1 MLYHAS
7 STPTKYEVD
16 FSLILNDSLHQSMM
30 ELIDKVIS
38 SAILLVFNKCRD
50 AAAEKLK
57 KGGLTKQT
65 IGEVVEREIHEI
77 RLTLQGIA
85 SNDLMSSIDAF
96 EVGCKFLCKA
106 IDEKRDR
113 DKQKESSPATE
124 TDDAESVD
132 SIEIGSLNLL
142 TNGAYTADAV
152 SLAESIKNISLNEVD
167 GRAKTA
173 LCNARERFETARKD
187 ATKASTNQ
195 ALDTKDCLKAF
206 RYRVMATLFEA
217 VLKDS
222 GEPADALP
230 ECDHCLDKLH
240 SLSAVRGSF
249 RDEIT
254 GKLLNEDTRKDIIST
269 VCLINRVIY
278 DVKHLSGEDV
288 FLWSWP
294 FIDIGE
300 DKIDPLRDARVG
312 KVLRKQGME
321 HFCVTPRSFGQEGKD
336 EHKLKAPWRIASA
349 KNGNFILADNKDRD
363 VKVFD
368 ARGQFLSSFRHP
380 SDDGVTEVKIYDV
393 ATDKEGNIYALF
405 EKNKPGESKYGVCMK
420 TVDGQCREI
429 PFRKQFSPG
438 RWDLPCLAVTNSNQ
452 VLVWGT
458 TTTRETATE
467 KLQQEKQDVIDVY
480 NTKLTEHGEVSY
492 VRSIGA
498 GKLKKPTAITV
509 ANNGRVLV
517 QDEFNGSRYIRV
529 FNEEGEQEFKFKVE
543 GTFAFADIAFNH
555 TNQQVIVACQEAEQ
569 SCLHL
574 LIFTD
579 DGLKIVR
586 RIQIE
591 VEGLDR
597 LRGITMANTGRLGFL
612 VGFLKKESNNPANN
626 SFVTPAGAFIETELD
641 YKVLVI

>member
-1 MLYHAS
+1 M
-7 STPTKYEVD
+7 
-16 FSLILNDSLHQSMM
+16 SLIFNDSLHQSVM

-50 AAAEKLK
+50 AATEKLK
-57 KGGLTKQT
+57 KGGLTKRT
-65 IGEVVEREIHEI
+65 IGKVVEREIHEI
-77 RLTLQGIA
+77 KSTLQGIA

-96 EVGCKFLCKA
+96 EVGFKFLCEA
-106 IDEKRDR
+106 LEAKRDG

-124 TDDAESVD
+124 TDDAESADSVD
-132 SIEIGSLNLL
+132 VGSLKLL
-142 TNGAYTADAV
+142 ANGAYSSDAV
-152 SLAESIKNISLNEVD
+152 SLAESIKNIRLSEVD
-167 GRAKTA
+167 GRAKRA
-173 LCNARERFETARKD
+173 LSNAKDCFKTAREEAR
-187 ATKASTNQ
+187 KASTNQ
-195 ALDTKDCLKAF
+195 ALDDKDCLKAF

-222 GEPADALP
+222 GEPTDALP
-230 ECDHCLDKLH
+230 ECNHCLGKLH
-240 SLSAVRGSF
+240 WLPAVRSSF
-249 RDEIT
+249 KDEIT
-254 GKLLNEDTRKDIIST
+254 GKLLNVLHEEARRDIIST

-278 DVKHLSGEDV
+278 DVKHLTGEDV

-294 FIDIGE
+294 FVDIGE
-300 DKIDPLRDARVG
+300 DKIDPLRDARVS
-312 KVLRKQGME
+312 KVLHKQGME
-321 HFCVTPRSFGQEGKD
+321 HFCVTPRSFGQEGED

-349 KNGNFILADNKDRD
+349 KNGNFILADNRDRD

-368 ARGQFLSSFRHP
+368 DRGQFLFSFRHP

-405 EKNKPGESKYGVCMK
+405 ERNQPGESKYGVCMK
-420 TVDGQCREI
+420 TVDGRCEEI
-429 PFRKQFSPG
+429 PLREQFSPG

-452 VLVWGT
+452 VLVLG
-458 TTTRETATE
+458 
-467 KLQQEKQDVIDVY
+467 KLLQQEKQEVIDVY
-480 NTKLTEHGEVSY
+480 NTKLTEHGEVLY
-492 VRSIGA
+492 VRTIGA

-517 QDEFNGSRYIRV
+517 QDEFNDSRYIRV

-555 TNQQVIVACQEAEQ
+555 TNQEVIVACQEAGQ

-597 LRGITMANTGRLGFL
+597 LRGITMANTGHLGFL

-626 SFVTPAGAFIETELD
+626 SFITPAGAFIETELD

>member
-1 MLYHAS
+1 
-7 STPTKYEVD
+7 
-16 FSLILNDSLHQSMM
+16 M

-50 AAAEKLK
+50 AATKKLK
-57 KGGLTKQT
+57 KGGLTKRT
-65 IGEVVEREIHEI
+65 IGKVVEREIHEI
-77 RLTLQGIA
+77 KSTLQGIA
-85 SNDLMSSIDAF
+85 SKDLMSSIDAF
-96 EVGCKFLCKA
+96 EVGFTFLCEA
-106 IDEKRDR
+106 LDAKRDG

-124 TDDAESVD
+124 TDDAEIADSVD
-132 SIEIGSLNLL
+132 IGSLNLL
-142 TNGAYTADAV
+142 ANDAYSSDAV
-152 SLAESIKNISLNEVD
+152 SLAESIKNISLSEVD
-167 GRAKTA
+167 GRAKRA
-173 LCNARERFETARKD
+173 LSNARERFETARKD
-187 ATKASTNQ
+187 ATKASTHQ
-195 ALDTKDCLKAF
+195 ALDAKDCLKIKAF

-230 ECDHCLDKLH
+230 ECNHCLGKLH
-240 SLSAVRGSF
+240 SLPTVRSSF
-249 RDEIT
+249 KDEIT
-254 GKLLNEDTRKDIIST
+254 GKLLNEEARREIIST

-294 FIDIGE
+294 FVDIGE
-300 DKIDPLRDARVG
+300 DKIDPLRDARVS

-349 KNGNFILADNKDRD
+349 KNGNFILADNRDRD

-393 ATDKEGNIYALF
+393 ATDKDGNIYALF
-405 EKNKPGESKYGVCMK
+405 ERNKPGESKYGVCMK
-420 TVDGQCREI
+420 TIDGRCEEI
-429 PFRKQFSPG
+429 PLREQFSPG

-452 VLVWGT
+452 VLVLG
-458 TTTRETATE
+458 
-467 KLQQEKQDVIDVY
+467 KLLQQEKQEVIDVY
-480 NTKLTEHGEVSY
+480 NTKLTEHGEVWY
-492 VRSIGA
+492 VHTIGA

-517 QDEFNGSRYIRV
+517 QDEFNDSRYIRV

-555 TNQQVIVACQEAEQ
+555 TNQQVIVACLEAGQ
-569 SCLHL
+569 SCLQL
-574 LIFTD
+574 LIFTE

-626 SFVTPAGAFIETELD
+626 SFITPAGAFIETELD

>member
-1 MLYHAS
+1 
-7 STPTKYEVD
+7 
-16 FSLILNDSLHQSMM
+16 M

-50 AAAEKLK
+50 AATEKLK

-65 IGEVVEREIHEI
+65 ISKVVEREIHEI
-77 RLTLQGIA
+77 KSTLQGIA

-96 EVGCKFLCKA
+96 EVGFKFLCEA
-106 IDEKRDR
+106 IDAKRDR

-124 TDDAESVD
+124 TDHAESAD
-132 SIEIGSLNLL
+132 SIDIGSLNLL
-142 TNGAYTADAV
+142 ANDAYSADPV
-152 SLAESIKNISLNEVD
+152 SLAESIKNISLNDVD
-167 GRAKTA
+167 GRAQRA
-173 LCNARERFETARKD
+173 LLSNARKRFETARKD
-187 ATKASTNQ
+187 ATKASTHQ
-195 ALDTKDCLKAF
+195 SLDAKDRLKAF

-217 VLKDS
+217 VLNDS

-240 SLSAVRGSF
+240 SLREVRGSF
-249 RDEIT
+249 KDEIT
-254 GKLLNEDTRKDIIST
+254 GKLLNEEARKDIIST

-278 DVKHLSGEDV
+278 DIKHLSGKVV

-300 DKIDPLRDARVG
+300 NKIDPLRDARVI
-312 KVLRKQGME
+312 KVLREQGME
-321 HFCVTPRSFGQEGKD
+321 HFCITPWSFGQEGED
-336 EHKLKAPWRIASA
+336 EHKLKAAWRIASA
-349 KNGNFILADNKDRD
+349 KNGNFILADNGDRD

-368 ARGQFLSSFRHP
+368 ARGQFLFSFRHP
-380 SDDGVTEVKIYDV
+380 ADDGVTEVQIYDV

-405 EKNKPGESKYGVCMK
+405 GKYKRSESKYGVCMK
-420 TVDGQCREI
+420 TVDGRCEDI
-429 PFRKQFSPG
+429 PFREEFSLG

-452 VLVWGT
+452 VLVLGT
-458 TTTRETATE
+458 L
-467 KLQQEKQDVIDVY
+467 LQQGKQQVIDVY
-480 NTKLTEHGEVSY
+480 NTKLTEHGEVWY
-492 VRSIGA
+492 VRTIGA

-509 ANNGRVLV
+509 ANNGRVMV
-517 QDEFNGSRYIRV
+517 QDECNSSRYIRV
-529 FNEEGEQEFKFKVE
+529 FNEDGDQEFKFKVE

-555 TNQQVIVACQEAEQ
+555 ERQQVIVACQKAEQ

-579 DGLKIVR
+579 DGLNIVR
-586 RIQIE
+586 RIQID

-597 LRGITMANTGRLGFL
+597 LRGITMANTGRVGLL
-612 VGFLKKESNNPANN
+612 VGFLRKQSNNPANN
-626 SFVTPAGAFIETELD
+626 SFITPSEVFIEGEHD

>member
-1 MLYHAS
+1 
-7 STPTKYEVD
+7 
-16 FSLILNDSLHQSMM
+16 M

-50 AAAEKLK
+50 AATEKLK

-65 IGEVVEREIHEI
+65 IGKVVEREIHEI
-77 RLTLQGIA
+77 KSTLQGIA

-96 EVGCKFLCKA
+96 EVGFQYLCEV
-106 IDEKRDR
+106 IDAKKNG
-113 DKQKESSPATE
+113 DKQKELSPVTE
-124 TDDAESVD
+124 TDDAEIADSVD
-132 SIEIGSLNLL
+132 ICSLNVLA
-142 TNGAYTADAV
+142 NGAYSSDAV
-152 SLAESIKNISLNEVD
+152 SLAESIKNISLSEVD
-167 GRAKTA
+167 GRAKRA
-173 LCNARERFETARKD
+173 LSNARDWFKTAREE
-187 ATKASTNQ
+187 ARKASTNQ
-195 ALDTKDCLKAF
+195 ALDAKDCLKAF

-230 ECDHCLDKLH
+230 ECNHCLGKLH
-240 SLSAVRGSF
+240 SLPAVRESF
-249 RDEIT
+249 KDEIT
-254 GKLLNEDTRKDIIST
+254 RSFSKLLNEELRKDIIST

-294 FIDIGE
+294 FVDIGE
-300 DKIDPLRDARVG
+300 DKIDPLRDARVS

-321 HFCVTPRSFGQEGKD
+321 HFCITPRSFGQEGED

-349 KNGNFILADNKDRD
+349 KNGNFILADNRDRD

-368 ARGQFLSSFRHP
+368 DRGQFLSSFRHP
-380 SDDGVTEVKIYDV
+380 SDDGVTEVKIYDA

-405 EKNKPGESKYGVCMK
+405 ERNQPGESKYGVCMK
-420 TVDGQCREI
+420 TVDGRCEEI
-429 PFRKQFSPG
+429 PLREQFSPG

-452 VLVWGT
+452 VLVLG
-458 TTTRETATE
+458 
-467 KLQQEKQDVIDVY
+467 KLLQQEKQEVIDVY
-480 NTKLTEHGEVSY
+480 NTKLTEHGEVWY
-492 VRSIGA
+492 VRTIGA
-498 GKLKKPTAITV
+498 GKLRKPTAITV

-543 GTFAFADIAFNH
+543 GSFAFADIAFNH

-579 DGLKIVR
+579 DGLNIVR

-597 LRGITMANTGRLGFL
+597 LIQIQRVRDG
-612 VGFLKKESNNPANN
+612 
-626 SFVTPAGAFIETELD
+626 
-641 YKVLVI
+641 KVF

>member
-1 MLYHAS
+1 M
-7 STPTKYEVD
+7 EV
-16 FSLILNDSLHQSMM
+16 
-30 ELIDKVIS
+30 IDKVIS

-50 AAAEKLK
+50 AATEKLK

-65 IGEVVEREIHEI
+65 IGKIVEREIHEI
-77 RLTLQGIA
+77 KSTLQGIA

-96 EVGCKFLCKA
+96 EVGFKFLCEA
-106 IDEKRDR
+106 LDAKRDG
-113 DKQKESSPATE
+113 DKQKGSSPATE
-124 TDDAESVD
+124 TDDAESID
-132 SIEIGSLNLL
+132 SFDICSLNLL
-142 TNGAYTADAV
+142 ANGTYAADAV
-152 SLAESIKNISLNEVD
+152 SLAESIKNISSSKVD
-167 GRAKTA
+167 GRAKRA
-173 LCNARERFETARKD
+173 LSNARERFETARKD
-187 ATKASTNQ
+187 ATKASTHQ
-195 ALDTKDCLKAF
+195 ALDAKDCLKAF

-240 SLSAVRGSF
+240 SLLAVRGSF
-249 RDEIT
+249 KDEIT
-254 GKLLNEDTRKDIIST
+254 GKLLNEEARRDIIST

-294 FIDIGE
+294 FVDIGE
-300 DKIDPLRDARVG
+300 DKIDPLRDARVS

-349 KNGNFILADNKDRD
+349 KNGNFILADNRDRD

-405 EKNKPGESKYGVCMK
+405 ERSKPGESKYGVYVK
-420 TVDGQCREI
+420 TVDGRCEEI
-429 PFRKQFSPG
+429 PFREQFSPG
-438 RWDLPCLAVTNSNQ
+438 RWDLPCLAVTNGNQ
-452 VLVWGT
+452 VLVLG
-458 TTTRETATE
+458 
-467 KLQQEKQDVIDVY
+467 KLLQQEKQEVIDVY
-480 NTKLTEHGEVSY
+480 NTKLTEHGEVGY
-492 VRSIGA
+492 VCTIGA

-543 GTFAFADIAFNH
+543 ETFAFADIAFNH
-555 TNQQVIVACQEAEQ
+555 TNQQVIVACQEAEE

-586 RIQIE
+586 SIQIE

-597 LRGITMANTGRLGFL
+597 LRGITMANTGRVGFL
-612 VGFLKKESNNPANN
+612 VGFLRKESNNPANN
-626 SFVTPAGAFIETELD
+626 SFITPAGAFIETELD

>member
-1 MLYHAS
+1 
-7 STPTKYEVD
+7 
-16 FSLILNDSLHQSMM
+16 M

-50 AAAEKLK
+50 AATEKLK

-65 IGEVVEREIHEI
+65 IGKVVEREIHEI
-77 RLTLQGIA
+77 KSTLQGIA

-96 EVGCKFLCKA
+96 EVGFQFLCKA
-106 IDEKRDR
+106 IDAKRDG
-113 DKQKESSPATE
+113 DKQKESSPARE
-124 TDDAESVD
+124 TDDAEIGDSVD
-132 SIEIGSLNLL
+132 IGSLNLL
-142 TNGAYTADAV
+142 ANGAYSADAV
-152 SLAESIKNISLNEVD
+152 SLAESIKNISTSKVD
-167 GRAKTA
+167 ERAETA
-173 LCNARERFETARKD
+173 LSNARERFKGARKY
-187 ATKASTNQ
+187 ATKASTHE
-195 ALDTKDCLKAF
+195 ALDDKHCLTAF

-230 ECDHCLDKLH
+230 ECNHCLGKLH
-240 SLSAVRGSF
+240 SLPAVRGSF
-249 RDEIT
+249 KDEIT
-254 GKLLNEDTRKDIIST
+254 GKLLNEEARKDIIST

-278 DVKHLSGEDV
+278 DIKHLSGEDV

-294 FIDIGE
+294 FVDIGE
-300 DKIDPLRDARVG
+300 DKIDPLRDARVS

-321 HFCVTPRSFGQEGKD
+321 HFCVTPWSFGQEGED

-349 KNGNFILADNKDRD
+349 KNGNFILADNRDRD

-368 ARGQFLSSFRHP
+368 ARGQFLCSFRHP

-393 ATDKEGNIYALF
+393 ATNKDGNIYALF
-405 EKNKPGESKYGVCMK
+405 ERNKPGESKYGVYMK
-420 TVDGQCREI
+420 TVDGRCEEI
-429 PFRKQFSPG
+429 PFREQFSPG

-452 VLVWGT
+452 VLVLG
-458 TTTRETATE
+458 
-467 KLQQEKQDVIDVY
+467 KLLQQEKQEVIDVY
-480 NTKLTEHGEVSY
+480 NTKLMEHGEVWY
-492 VRSIGA
+492 VRTIGA

-555 TNQQVIVACQEAEQ
+555 AHQQVIVACQEAEQ

-579 DGLKIVR
+579 DGLNIVR

-597 LRGITMANTGRLGFL
+597 LRGITMANTGRVGFL
-612 VGFLKKESNNPANN
+612 VGFLRKESNNPANN
-626 SFVTPAGAFIETELD
+626 SFITPAGAFIETELD

>member
-1 MLYHAS
+1 
-7 STPTKYEVD
+7 
-16 FSLILNDSLHQSMM
+16 M

-38 SAILLVFNKCRD
+38 SAILLVFNQCRD

-65 IGEVVEREIHEI
+65 ISKIVQREIHEI
-77 RLTLQGIA
+77 KSTLQGIA
-85 SNDLMSSIDAF
+85 RKDLMSSIDAF
-96 EVGCKFLCKA
+96 EVGFKFLCEA
-106 IDEKRDR
+106 IDAKRDS

-124 TDDAESVD
+124 TDHAESAD
-132 SIEIGSLNLL
+132 SIDIGSLNLL
-142 TNGAYTADAV
+142 ANDAYSADPV
-152 SLAESIKNISLNEVD
+152 SLAESIKNISLNDVD
-167 GRAKTA
+167 GRAQRA
-173 LCNARERFETARKD
+173 LSNARERFKTARKD
-187 ATKASTNQ
+187 ATKASTHQ
-195 ALDTKDCLKAF
+195 ALDAKDCLKAF

-240 SLSAVRGSF
+240 SLREVRGSF
-249 RDEIT
+249 KDEIT
-254 GKLLNEDTRKDIIST
+254 EKVLNKEERKDIIST

-278 DVKHLSGEDV
+278 DIKHLSGKVV

-300 DKIDPLRDARVG
+300 NKIDPLRDARVI
-312 KVLRKQGME
+312 KVLREQGME
-321 HFCVTPRSFGQEGKD
+321 HFCITPWSFGQEGED
-336 EHKLKAPWRIASA
+336 QHKLKAPWRIASA
-349 KNGNFILADNKDRD
+349 KNGNFILADNRDRD

-368 ARGQFLSSFRHP
+368 ARGQFLFSFHHP
-380 SDDGVTEVKIYDV
+380 ADDGVTEVQIYDV

-405 EKNKPGESKYGVCMK
+405 EKNKHGESKYGVCMK
-420 TVDGQCREI
+420 TVDGRCEDI
-429 PFRKQFSPG
+429 HFRKEFRPG

-452 VLVWGT
+452 LLVLGT
-458 TTTRETATE
+458 
-467 KLQQEKQDVIDVY
+467 LLQEKKQQVIDVY
-480 NTKLTEHGEVSY
+480 STKLTEHDQVWY
-492 VRSIGA
+492 VRTIGA

-509 ANNGRVLV
+509 ANNGRVMV
-517 QDEFNGSRYIRV
+517 QDEYNSSRKIRV
-529 FNEEGEQEFKFKVE
+529 FNEDGVQKFKFEVK

-555 TNQQVIVACQEAEQ
+555 ECQQVIVACQEADQ

-574 LIFTD
+574 LVFTD
-579 DGLKIVR
+579 DGVNIVR

-597 LRGITMANTGRLGFL
+597 LRGVTMANTGRVGLL
-612 VGFLKKESNNPANN
+612 VGFRRKQSNNPANN
-626 SFVTPAGAFIETELD
+626 SFITPAEAFIDGEHD

>member
-1 MLYHAS
+1 
-7 STPTKYEVD
+7 
-16 FSLILNDSLHQSMM
+16 M

-57 KGGLTKQT
+57 KGGLTKRT
-65 IGEVVEREIHEI
+65 LGKVVQREIHEI
-77 RLTLQGIA
+77 KSTLQGIA

-96 EVGCKFLCKA
+96 EVGFKFLWEA
-106 IDEKRDR
+106 LDAKREE

-124 TDDAESVD
+124 TDDAESADSVD
-132 SIEIGSLNLL
+132 VGSLKLL
-142 TNGAYTADAV
+142 ANGAYSSDAV
-152 SLAESIKNISLNEVD
+152 SLAESIKNIRLSEVD
-167 GRAKTA
+167 GRAKRA
-173 LCNARERFETARKD
+173 LSDAKDCFKTAREEAR
-187 ATKASTNQ
+187 KASTNQ
-195 ALDTKDCLKAF
+195 ALDDKDCLKAF

-230 ECDHCLDKLH
+230 EFNHCLGKLH
-240 SLSAVRGSF
+240 SLPVVRGSF
-249 RDEIT
+249 KDEIS
-254 GKLLNEDTRKDIIST
+254 GKLLNEEARRDIIST

-294 FIDIGE
+294 FVDIGE
-300 DKIDPLRDARVG
+300 DKIDPLRDARVS
-312 KVLRKQGME
+312 KVLHKQGME
-321 HFCVTPRSFGQEGKD
+321 HFCVTPRSFGQEGED

-349 KNGNFILADNKDRD
+349 KNGNFILADNRDRD

-368 ARGQFLSSFRHP
+368 DRGQFLFSFRHP

-405 EKNKPGESKYGVCMK
+405 ERNQPGESKYGVCMK
-420 TVDGQCREI
+420 TVDGQCEEI
-429 PFRKQFSPG
+429 PLREQISPG

-452 VLVWGT
+452 VLVLG
-458 TTTRETATE
+458 
-467 KLQQEKQDVIDVY
+467 KLLQQEKQEVIDVY
-480 NTKLTEHGEVSY
+480 NTKLTEHGEVLY
-492 VRSIGA
+492 VRTIGA

-517 QDEFNGSRYIRV
+517 QDEFNDSRYIRV

-555 TNQQVIVACQEAEQ
+555 AHQQVIVACQEAEQ

-579 DGLKIVR
+579 DGLNIVR

-597 LRGITMANTGRLGFL
+597 LRGITMANTGRVGFL
-612 VGFLKKESNNPANN
+612 VGFLRKESNNPANN
-626 SFVTPAGAFIETELD
+626 SFITPAGAFIETELD

>member
-1 MLYHAS
+1 M
-7 STPTKYEVD
+7 EV
-16 FSLILNDSLHQSMM
+16 
-30 ELIDKVIS
+30 IDKVIS

-50 AAAEKLK
+50 AATEKLK
-57 KGGLTKQT
+57 KGGLTKRT
-65 IGEVVEREIHEI
+65 IGKVVEREIHEI
-77 RLTLQGIA
+77 KSTLQGIA

-96 EVGCKFLCKA
+96 EVGFKFLCEA
-106 IDEKRDR
+106 LEAKRDE

-124 TDDAESVD
+124 TDDAESADSVD
-132 SIEIGSLNLL
+132 VGSLKLL
-142 TNGAYTADAV
+142 ANGAYSSDAV
-152 SLAESIKNISLNEVD
+152 SLAESIKNIRLSEVD
-167 GRAKTA
+167 GRAKRA
-173 LCNARERFETARKD
+173 LSNAKDCFKTAREEAR
-187 ATKASTNQ
+187 KASTNQ
-195 ALDTKDCLKAF
+195 ALDDKDCLKAF

-222 GEPADALP
+222 GEPTDALP
-230 ECDHCLDKLH
+230 ECNHCLGKLH
-240 SLSAVRGSF
+240 WLPAVRSSF
-249 RDEIT
+249 KDEIT
-254 GKLLNEDTRKDIIST
+254 GKLLNVLHEEARRDIIST

-278 DVKHLSGEDV
+278 DVKHLTGEDV

-294 FIDIGE
+294 FVDIGE
-300 DKIDPLRDARVG
+300 DKIDPLRDARVS
-312 KVLRKQGME
+312 KVLHKQGME
-321 HFCVTPRSFGQEGKD
+321 HFCVTPRSFGQEGED

-349 KNGNFILADNKDRD
+349 KNGNFILADNRDRD

-368 ARGQFLSSFRHP
+368 DRGQFLFSFRHP

-405 EKNKPGESKYGVCMK
+405 ERNQPGESKYGVCMK
-420 TVDGQCREI
+420 TVDGRCEEI
-429 PFRKQFSPG
+429 PLREQFSPG

-452 VLVWGT
+452 VLVLG
-458 TTTRETATE
+458 
-467 KLQQEKQDVIDVY
+467 KLLQQEKQEVIDVY
-480 NTKLTEHGEVSY
+480 NTKLTEHGEVLY
-492 VRSIGA
+492 VRTIGA

-517 QDEFNGSRYIRV
+517 QDEFNDSRYIRV

-555 TNQQVIVACQEAEQ
+555 TNQQVIVACQEAGQ

-574 LIFTD
+574 LIFKD

-597 LRGITMANTGRLGFL
+597 LRGITMANTGHLGFL

-626 SFVTPAGAFIETELD
+626 SFITPAGAFIETELD

>member
-1 MLYHAS
+1 
-7 STPTKYEVD
+7 
-16 FSLILNDSLHQSMM
+16 M

-50 AAAEKLK
+50 AATEKLK

-65 IGEVVEREIHEI
+65 IGKVVEREIHEI
-77 RLTLQGIA
+77 KSTLQGIA

-96 EVGCKFLCKA
+96 EVGFQFLCKA
-106 IDEKRDR
+106 IDAKRDG
-113 DKQKESSPATE
+113 DKQKESSPARE
-124 TDDAESVD
+124 TDDAEIGDSVD
-132 SIEIGSLNLL
+132 IGSLNLL
-142 TNGAYTADAV
+142 ANGAYSADAV
-152 SLAESIKNISLNEVD
+152 SLAESIKNISTSKVD
-167 GRAKTA
+167 ERAETA
-173 LCNARERFETARKD
+173 LSNARERFKGARKY
-187 ATKASTNQ
+187 ATKASTHE
-195 ALDTKDCLKAF
+195 ALNDKHCLTAF

-230 ECDHCLDKLH
+230 ECNHCLGKLH
-240 SLSAVRGSF
+240 SLPAVRGSF
-249 RDEIT
+249 KDEIT
-254 GKLLNEDTRKDIIST
+254 GKLLNEEARKDIIST

-278 DVKHLSGEDV
+278 DIKHLSGEDV

-294 FIDIGE
+294 FVDIGE
-300 DKIDPLRDARVG
+300 DKIDPLRDARVS

-321 HFCVTPRSFGQEGKD
+321 HFCVTPWSFGQERED

-349 KNGNFILADNKDRD
+349 KNGNFILADNRDRD

-368 ARGQFLSSFRHP
+368 ARGQFLCSFRHP

-393 ATDKEGNIYALF
+393 ATNKDGNIYALF
-405 EKNKPGESKYGVCMK
+405 ERNKPGESKYGVYMK
-420 TVDGQCREI
+420 TVDGRCEEI
-429 PFRKQFSPG
+429 PFREQFSPG

-452 VLVWGT
+452 VLVLG
-458 TTTRETATE
+458 
-467 KLQQEKQDVIDVY
+467 KLLQQEKQEVIDVY
-480 NTKLTEHGEVSY
+480 NTKLTEHGEVWY
-492 VRSIGA
+492 VRTIGA

-555 TNQQVIVACQEAEQ
+555 AHQQVIVACQEAEQ

-579 DGLKIVR
+579 DGLNIVR

-597 LRGITMANTGRLGFL
+597 LRGITMANTGRVGFL
-612 VGFLKKESNNPANN
+612 VGFLRKESNNPANN
-626 SFVTPAGAFIETELD
+626 SFITPAGAFIETELD

>member
-1 MLYHAS
+1 
-7 STPTKYEVD
+7 
-16 FSLILNDSLHQSMM
+16 M

-50 AAAEKLK
+50 AATEKLK
-57 KGGLTKQT
+57 KGGLTKRT
-65 IGEVVEREIHEI
+65 IGKVVEREIHEI
-77 RLTLQGIA
+77 KSTLRGIA

-96 EVGCKFLCKA
+96 EVGFKFLCEALEAKS
-106 IDEKRDR
+106 DG

-124 TDDAESVD
+124 TDDAESADSVD
-132 SIEIGSLNLL
+132 VGSLNLL
-142 TNGAYTADAV
+142 AKGAYSSDAV
-152 SLAESIKNISLNEVD
+152 SLAESIKNIRLSEVD
-167 GRAKTA
+167 GRAKRA
-173 LCNARERFETARKD
+173 LSNAKDWFKTAREEAR
-187 ATKASTNQ
+187 KASTNQ
-195 ALDTKDCLKAF
+195 ALDAKDCLKAF

-230 ECDHCLDKLH
+230 ECNHCLGKLH
-240 SLSAVRGSF
+240 SLPAVRGSF
-249 RDEIT
+249 KDEIT
-254 GKLLNEDTRKDIIST
+254 GKLLNEEARREIIST

-294 FIDIGE
+294 FVDIGE
-300 DKIDPLRDARVG
+300 DKIDPLRDARVS
-312 KVLRKQGME
+312 KVLHKQGME
-321 HFCVTPRSFGQEGKD
+321 HFCVTPRSFGQEGED
-336 EHKLKAPWRIASA
+336 EHKLKAPWRVASA
-349 KNGNFILADNKDRD
+349 KNGNFILADNRDRD

-368 ARGQFLSSFRHP
+368 DRGQFLFSFHHP
-380 SDDGVTEVKIYDV
+380 SDDGMTEVKIYDV
-393 ATDKEGNIYALF
+393 ATDKDGNIYALF
-405 EKNKPGESKYGVCMK
+405 ERNQPGESKYGVCMK
-420 TVDGQCREI
+420 TVDGRCEEI
-429 PFRKQFSPG
+429 PLREQFSPG

-452 VLVWGT
+452 VLVLG
-458 TTTRETATE
+458 
-467 KLQQEKQDVIDVY
+467 KLLKQEKQEVIDVY
-480 NTKLTEHGEVSY
+480 NTKLTEHREVLY
-492 VRSIGA
+492 VRTIGA

-529 FNEEGEQEFKFKVE
+529 FNMEGEQEFKFKVE

-555 TNQQVIVACQEAEQ
+555 TNQQVIVACQEAGQ
-569 SCLHL
+569 SCLQL

-626 SFVTPAGAFIETELD
+626 SFITPAGAFIETELD

>member
-7 STPTKYEVD
+7 GTPTKYEVD

-124 TDDAESVD
+124 TDDAEIVDSVD
-132 SIEIGSLNLL
+132 IGSLNVLA
-142 TNGAYTADAV
+142 NGSYSADAV

-230 ECDHCLDKLH
+230 ECDHCLGKLH
-240 SLSAVRGSF
+240 SLPAVRDSF
-249 RDEIT
+249 KDEIT
-254 GKLLNEDTRKDIIST
+254 GIFSKLLNKELRKDIIST
-269 VCLINRVIY
+269 VHLINRVIY
-278 DVKHLSGEDV
+278 DIKHLSGEDI

-294 FIDIGE
+294 FVDIGE
-300 DKIDPLRDARVG
+300 DKIDPLRDARVC
-312 KVLRKQGME
+312 KVLREQGME
-321 HFCVTPRSFGQEGKD
+321 RFCVTPWSFGQKGED
-336 EHKLKAPWRIASA
+336 EHKLKEPWRIASA
-349 KNGNFILADNKDRD
+349 KNGNFILADKRDRD

-368 ARGQFLSSFRHP
+368 ACGQFLSSFRHP
-380 SDDGVTEVKIYDV
+380 SDDGVTEVHIYDV
-393 ATDKEGNIYALF
+393 ATDKEDNIYALF
-405 EKNKPGESKYGVCMK
+405 ERNKPGESKYGVCMK
-420 TVDGQCREI
+420 TVDGHCEEI
-429 PFRKQFSPG
+429 PFREQFSPG
-438 RWDLPCLAVTNSNQ
+438 KWDLPCLAVTNSKQ
-452 VLVWGT
+452 VLVLGT
-458 TTTRETATE
+458 VL
-467 KLQQEKQDVIDVY
+467 KQEVIDVY
-480 NTKLTEHGEVSY
+480 NTKQAGHGDVWY
-492 VRSIGA
+492 VRTIGA
-498 GKLKKPTAITV
+498 GKLNKPTAITV
-509 ANNGRVLV
+509 ANYGRVMV
-517 QDEFNGSRYIRV
+517 QDECNGSRKIRV
-529 FNEEGEQEFKFKVE
+529 FNEKGKQEFKFKVE
-543 GTFAFADIAFNH
+543 GTFAFADIAFN
-555 TNQQVIVACQEAEQ
+555 NARQQVIVACQEAGQ

-574 LIFTD
+574 FIFTA
-579 DGLKIVR
+579 DGRKIVR

-597 LRGITMANTGRLGFL
+597 LRGITMANTGRVGFL
-612 VGFLKKESNNPANN
+612 VGFLRKQSNDPAND
-626 SFVTPAGAFIETELD
+626 SFITPAEAFIEGEHD